1 MPTYQVTAPDG
12 RTLRLTGATPPTDAD
27 LDEVFGKLPPQQ
39 SNLGQQAWESTRA
52 GFDPAYSPNLPK
64 PKNFGEKLLQGAGN
78 AIGSLPQY
86 LAGSLAGGA
95 GGAAVGTM
103 IAPGPGTIIGT
114 LLGGALGMGGVG
126 AGRETY
132 RQALTGPS
140 GIEDP
145 GNIAKQGAID
155 TLMGL
160 IFHGAGKLPIPKIAQ
175 VGTTGLISAGASKA
189 LGGSDEEVASQGIL
203 GSLLSILPIHKLIP
217 GGKGTQEQVKTEIP
231 KPNIETPQIIKPRTP
246 GYYGAETHKQNI
258 QGITPNNL
266 VMDLLKTIQNE
277 KGTSIPKPVPET
289 GMTINELTGMRT
301 EALTNVN
308 KLEPIIKNYD
318 LYKKMDPTLMP
329 KSELIKIF
337 NENKTE
343 FKKLNEQIISQT
355 SSEISTQKELNT
367 PQDQTPSNQELAMKA
382 LEKQRLSRMPK
393 PAESVIPK
401 PGETTVKSD
410 VIPATVIDTPIKQ
423 VGPIKQIWRYLF
435 DNVNERVSKQGVP
448 GQQLAKLGSNLINEQ
463 HQMRGMNE
471 VLIEKNIPKL
481 TPKQSL
487 EAVQVLKNN
496 IPSVDPLVNQAVEQ
510 YRQFSRTY
518 QKTANEAGV
527 LLDDITGQP
536 VGNPETYFHH
546 TLNEAGRLALSN
558 KPNTFFEDL
567 AKHLSTQTKQV
578 TPLEARTI
586 WTEQINPRR
595 TMTAGFEKA
604 FKDLIP
610 PQYLETDLTK
620 SLLDYNKQFAERVA
634 IAKYF
639 GPDYKIAKDLAAKI
653 GQMGGDESVARNY
666 IDQITGKDVKNM
678 PVEQALTYL
687 IKRQVHTKLSGLSAL
702 VNVHQGYVANTNMYG
717 NKYAIAGML
726 ESFTKKGKEFARQSG
741 TTGKGFYSE
750 LDKSSQVWART
761 TGFPITED
769 FNFKSVA
776 NATKLYANDMYKRL
790 QSNPMDSFAAKKLDS
805 MGINWKD
812 SLLNGKKELPVT
824 ELAKGAANQ
833 SIKAI
838 MPKVPGST
846 PEWAKSGLGRAT
858 YTFWHYQLQQ
868 PKFLMSEFEFGKVHG
883 AKRLLSTLATAGI
896 VGEPIADLLALMRGE
911 DRPDDIV
918 LRVADNASTVIGG
931 APLEIMKQAT
941 KYGGFGATGLP
952 TFGGPVVQAPLQS
965 GSKVIKDLSQGR
977 PDKGIED
984 LFRMWLR
991 GDVPVGPQVP
1001 SGAQVERL
1009 IPRIT
1014 Q

>member
-12 RTLRLTGATPPTDAD
+12 RTLRLTGATPPTDSD

-39 SNLGQQAWESTRA
+39 NSLFTNKDPMLIAKNIFDIGKGFIPGAEDISKAYNPQLPASERLSAASQAMNPFLQFGKMGEGILKGVAGIIPRVGLSISDMFSGPKTTSEINTPVLKQLAQLSDLAIGPQSSYQDTYRNLKQE
-52 GFDPAYSPNLPK
+52 
-64 PKNFGEKLLQGAGN
+64 GAGN
-78 AIGSLPQY
+78 ITALGLSSIQPIMDL
-86 LAGSLAGGA
+86 
-95 GGAAVGTM
+95 
-103 IAPGPGTIIGT
+103 
-114 LLGGALGMGGVG
+114 LLGKSAIKHGPALGLVDFGKKG
-126 AGRETY
+126 A
-132 RQALTGPS
+132 
-140 GIEDP
+140 
-145 GNIAKQGAID
+145 K
-155 TLMGL
+155 
-160 IFHGAGKLPIPKIAQ
+160 PIP
-175 VGTTGLISAGASKA
+175 
-189 LGGSDEEVASQGIL
+189 
-203 GSLLSILPIHKLIP
+203 SI
-217 GGKGTQEQVKTEIP
+217 GETP
-231 KPNIETPQIIKPRTP
+231 KPNIETPQTIKPKVP
-246 GYYGAETHKQNI
+246 GYYGAESYR
-258 QGITPNNL
+258 QGVQGTKPNAL

-277 KGTSIPKPVPET
+277 KGTSVPKPVPET
-289 GMTINELTGMRT
+289 GMTMSELTGMRT
-301 EALTNVN
+301 EALTNVD
-308 KLEPIIKNYD
+308 KLEPIIRNYD
-318 LYKKMDPTLMP
+318 LFKKMDPTLMP
-329 KSELIKIF
+329 KKELIRIF

-343 FKKLNEQIISQT
+343 LNRLDEHIKSQN
-355 SSEISTQKELNT
+355 SAELSTQKELTT
-367 PQDQTPSNQELAMKA
+367 PQEQTLSNQDLAMKA
-382 LEKQRLSRMPK
+382 LERQRQTRMPK
-393 PAESVIPK
+393 PVESVVPK
-401 PGETTVKSD
+401 PGETTAKPD
-410 VIPATVIDTPIKQ
+410 VIPATVIDTPIKEA
-423 VGPIKQIWRYLF
+423 GPIKQIWRYLF
-435 DNVNERVSKQGVP
+435 DNVNERVAKQGAP
-448 GQQLAKLGSNLINEQ
+448 GKQLATLGRDLINEQ

-481 TPKQSL
+481 TPQQNL
-487 EAVQVLKNN
+487 EAVQVIRKN
-496 IPSVDPLVNQAVEQ
+496 IPSADPLVNQAVEQ
-510 YRQFSRTY
+510 YRQFSRNY
-518 QKTANEAGV
+518 QKTANQAGV
-527 LLDDITGQP
+527 LLDEITGQP

-546 TLNEAGRLALSN
+546 TLNEAGKLALSK

-567 AKHLSTQTKQV
+567 AEHLSTQTKQV

-595 TMTAGFEKA
+595 TITAGFEKA
-604 FKDLIP
+604 YKDLIP
-610 PQYLETDLTK
+610 PKYLETDLTK
-620 SLLDYNKQFAERVA
+620 SLLDYNRQFAERVA

-741 TTGKGFYSE
+741 TTGKGFYTE
-750 LDKSSQVWART
+750 LDKSSEAWART
-761 TGFPITED
+761 TGFPLTED

-776 NATKLYANDMYKRL
+776 NATRLYANDMYKRL
-790 QSNPMDSFAAKKLDS
+790 QTNPMDSFASKKLDS

-812 SLLNGKKELPVT
+812 SLLNGKKELPNV

-833 SIKAI
+833 GIRAI

-846 PEWAKSGLGRAT
+846 PEWARNGLGRAQ

-918 LRVADNASTVIGG
+918 MRVADNASTLIGG

-952 TFGGPVVQAPLQS
+952 AFGGPVVQAPLQS
-965 GSKVIKDLSQGR
+965 GSKIIKDLSQGR
-977 PDKGIED
+977 MDKGIED
-984 LFRMWLR
+984 LFRAWLR
-991 GDVPVGPQVP
+991 GDVPVGYQVP

>member
-12 RTLRLTGATPPTDAD
+12 RTLRLTGATPPTTAD

-39 SNLGQQAWESTRA
+39 ANIGQQAWESTRA
-52 GFDPAYSPNLPK
+52 GFDPAYTPNLPQ

-86 LAGSLAGGA
+86 IGGSLAGGA

-103 IAPGPGTIIGT
+103 IAPGPGTIIGG

-132 RQALTGPS
+132 KQALTGPP

-203 GSLLSILPIHKLIP
+203 GSLLSLLPIHKLIP
-217 GGKGTQEQVKTEIP
+217 GRKGTPMEEVKTEIP
-231 KPNIETPQIIKPRTP
+231 KPNIETPQTTIKPP
-246 GYYGAETHKQNI
+246 GYYGNEYLKSKGE
-258 QGITPNNL
+258 GI
-266 VMDLLKTIQNE
+266 KI
-277 KGTSIPKPVPET
+277 GTEPTIPKPGGFYGKESVMSSPVQSSM
-289 GMTINELTGMRT
+289 G
-301 EALTNVN
+301 
-308 KLEPIIKNYD
+308 EP
-318 LYKKMDPTLMP
+318 
-329 KSELIKIF
+329 S
-337 NENKTE
+337 
-343 FKKLNEQIISQT
+343 
-355 SSEISTQKELNT
+355 T
-367 PQDQTPSNQELAMKA
+367 PQGGVPPTEGGVPTNQTLAMKA

-393 PAESVIPK
+393 PAESVVPK
-401 PGETTVKSD
+401 PGEVKAQPD
-410 VIPATVIDTPIKQ
+410 VIPATVIDAPIKE
-423 VGPIKQIWRYLF
+423 VGPIKQVWRYLF
-435 DNVNERVSKQGVP
+435 DNVNERVAKQGEP
-448 GQQLAKLGSNLINEQ
+448 GKQLATLGRDLINEQ
-463 HQMRGMNE
+463 HAIRGTNE

-481 TPKQSL
+481 TPQQNL
-487 EAVQVLKNN
+487 EAVQVIKNN
-496 IPSVDPLVNQAVEQ
+496 IPSADPLVNQAVEQ
-510 YRQFSRTY
+510 YRQFSRNY
-518 QKTANEAGV
+518 QKMANESGI

-567 AKHLSTQTKQV
+567 AKHLSTNTRQV
-578 TPLEARTI
+578 SPLEARTI

-639 GPDYKIAKDLAAKI
+639 GPDYQVAKDLAAKI

-750 LDKSSQVWART
+750 LDKSSEMWART
-761 TGFPITED
+761 TGFPLTED

-776 NATKLYANDMYKRL
+776 NATRLYANDMYKRL
-790 QSNPMDSFAAKKLDS
+790 QTNPMDSFAAKKLDS

-812 SLLNGKKELPVT
+812 SLLGGKKELPLT

-868 PKFLMSEFEFGKVHG
+868 PKFLMSEFEFGKIHG
-883 AKRLLSTLATAGI
+883 AKRLLSTIATAGI
-896 VGEPIADLLALMRGE
+896 AGEPIADLLALMRGD
-911 DRPDDIV
+911 DRPDNIV
-918 LRVADNASTVIGG
+918 LRVAENAATIIGG
-931 APLEIMKQAT
+931 APLEIMKQAE
-941 KYGGFGATGLP
+941 KYGGFGPNGLP
-952 TFGGPVVQAPLQS
+952 SFGGPVITAPLQS
-965 GSKVIKDLSQGR
+965 GSRVYKDFKTGR

-991 GDVPVGPQVP
+991 GDIPVGKQVP